1 MMVKSK
7 YENNTF
13 RSSHRRFSV
22 RKVVLRNCPGKHLC
36 QSLFLIKLQ
45 AEDLYTAMLRRNTMT
60 FFKLTGMTV

>member
-1 MMVKSK
+1 MIVKSK

-22 RKVVLRNCPGKHLC
+22 RKVVLSNCPGKYLC

-45 AEDLYTAMLRRNTMT
+45 ADDLGGSD
-60 FFKLTGMTV
+60 FTVSS